1 MPRRNRRHPYRTNGT
16 ARASGQGKRAAQ
28 RYSLHARR
36 EYQNVLSPAPNGAL
50 ERAGRWLKTGALA
63 SITYSLTSLLRGNGT
78 NGDVEIGKGAGLGL
92 AALLNALDWDNVRAE
107 VDRESRAHAVLM
119 GGKGAGKTT
128 LLYRLKGFMPKEIR
142 ATEEIRMPEEIRAT
156 EEIRMS
162 EEIQI
167 ESEGAESER
176 EWRAPDAHIENL
188 GFFAVI
194 DVPAASPNGTL
205 NESSAI
211 LLELESADLVVWVL
225 DAEQGLRTW
234 EYEWIQRVRAL
245 GKSILIA
252 ANKMDRLA
260 STDAL
265 QRWAR
270 VLGCEI
276 LPIAAATGMN
286 LVTLLL
292 PRLAD
297 ASPSLATA
305 LGREITS
312 WRRTAAA
319 RAMRRAA
326 VLSGLTGLEPIPLLD
341 LPFQIFIQLQMVLRI
356 GAIYGQPLTDRYSR
370 EMLATMVSAV
380 ALRMGGQQLM
390 KVIPFVG
397 WAASGALAAAGT
409 WTIGRI
415 AVEYFERGRKVW
427 GRKENAS
434 EGRIVGWSDGQEMER
449 GSEGEIENER
459 KRDWRLEIGDWRG
472 GIGKWSVVRWVG
484 NLKRRLD
491 VKGWVGQQKKKQE
504 EGTEG
509 SGDDGA
515 AI

>member
-1 MPRRNRRHPYRTNGT
+1 MSRRTRRHFHGTNGT
-16 ARASGQGKRAAQ
+16 ARANGHGKRAPHG
-28 RYSLHARR
+28 HALKAGSSYR
-36 EYQNVLSPAPNGAL
+36 QPLPPAPQGIF
-50 ERAGRWLKTGALA
+50 EHAGRWLKTGALA
-63 SITYSLTSLLRGNGT
+63 GITHSLTALLRGNDS
-78 NGDVEIGKGAGLGL
+78 NSDLEIGGKGAGLGL
-92 AALLNALDWDNVRAE
+92 AALLNALDWENVRAE

-128 LLYRLKGFMPKEIR
+128 LLYRLKGFI
-142 ATEEIRMPEEIRAT
+142 PEELRMQDEADEPENELYET
-156 EEIRMS
+156 ET
-162 EEIQI
+162 
-167 ESEGAESER
+167 
-176 EWRAPDAHIENL
+176 HVENL

-194 DVPAASPNGTL
+194 DVPAASPNGAL
-205 NESSAI
+205 SEQSAI

-245 GKSILIA
+245 GKSMLIA
-252 ANKMDRLA
+252 ANKADVLTTNE
-260 STDAL
+260 SV

-286 LVTLLL
+286 VETLLV

-297 ASPSLATA
+297 ASPGLATA

-312 WRRTAAA
+312 WRRNAVA

-326 VLSGLTGLEPIPLLD
+326 VLSGLTGLEPVPLLD

-356 GAIYGQPLTDRYSR
+356 AAIYGQPLTDRYSR

-415 AVEYFERGRKVW
+415 AVEYFEHGKNTAIWKWRGR
-427 GRKENAS
+427 
-434 EGRIVGWSDGQEMER
+434 
-449 GSEGEIENER
+449 
-459 KRDWRLEIGDWRG
+459 
-472 GIGKWSVVRWVG
+472 
-484 NLKRRLD
+484 
-491 VKGWVGQQKKKQE
+491 

-509 SGDDGA
+509 TEGNKGTGREGEKKREERFAREQRDEK
-515 AI
+515 